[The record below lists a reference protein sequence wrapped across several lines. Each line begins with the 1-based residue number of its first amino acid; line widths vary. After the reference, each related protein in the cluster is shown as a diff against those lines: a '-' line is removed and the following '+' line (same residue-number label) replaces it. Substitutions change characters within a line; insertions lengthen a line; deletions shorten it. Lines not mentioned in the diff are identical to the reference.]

1 MKWTISNVIGASS
14 FEFYKTA
21 NNIIDVYS
29 TLDLLYRL
37 LGYKLFLF
45 EKVSFTALELGEIK
59 EIFWLNFYQ

>member
-1 MKWTISNVIGASS
+1 MKWTISYVIGASS

-37 LGYKLFLF
+37 LGYQLFLF
-45 EKVSFTALELGEIK
+45 EKVSFTAMELGEIK

>member
-1 MKWTISNVIGASS
+1 MKWTISNVIATSS

-37 LGYKLFLF
+37 LGYQLFVF
-45 EKVSFTALELGEIK
+45 EKVSSTALKLGEIK
-59 EIFWLNFYQ
+59 EIFWLNFYK